1 MNRSILP
8 ALALLLAAP
17 AFAQRTEAG
26 VQAAIIFPQNDLRD
40 NANGALGLTFGVSV
54 SYPLG
59 SGNDLRGRLD
69 YVQCD
74 TTSFHML
81 VLSTTRQSAH
91 GVGLGAD
98 LLHYVETGSRGLY
111 GLVGTGLHWWSA
123 SNPAYGDTNET
134 APYFHAGAG
143 FRFNRAVAAEI
154 TYELGRFRSTAG
166 TAGSIQTGVV
176 FRF

>member
-1 MNRSILP
+1 MTKLILP

-17 AFAQRTEAG
+17 AFAQRSEAG
-26 VQAAIIFPQNDLRD
+26 AQAAIVFPQNDLRD
-40 NANGALGLTFGVSV
+40 NANGALGLTFGVHVAYS
-54 SYPLG
+54 LG
-59 SGNDLRGRLD
+59 AGNELRGRLD

-74 TTSFHML
+74 TTTFHML

-98 LLHYVETGSRGLY
+98 LLHYMEPGNRGLY
-111 GLVGTGLHWWSA
+111 GLAGAGLHWWSA

-134 APYFHAGAG
+134 APYFHAGGG
-143 FRFNRAVAAEI
+143 FRFNRTVSAEI
-154 TYELGRFRSTAG
+154 IYDLGRFRGTAG
-166 TAGSIQTGVV
+166 TAGSIQTGVN